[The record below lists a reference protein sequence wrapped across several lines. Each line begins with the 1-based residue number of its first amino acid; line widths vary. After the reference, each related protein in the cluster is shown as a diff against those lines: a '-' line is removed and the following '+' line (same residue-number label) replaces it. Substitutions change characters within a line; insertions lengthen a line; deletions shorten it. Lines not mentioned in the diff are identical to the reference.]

1 MGKDKSHRS
10 YTKYTKYRNL
20 FNRIKRTQKQNYFN
34 EQFSKFRHNAKMT
47 WSVINE
53 VIGRNNDKL
62 SPVDCFKIKN
72 SNVTD
77 KRIIVEEFCALFTN
91 VGKKYVNEIP
101 NAKHK
106 PSHYNYG

>member
-1 MGKDKSHRS
+1 M
-10 YTKYTKYRNL
+10 

-62 SPVDCFKIKN
+62 SPVIKELLQRNFVLSLQMLVINMPVRYLMLSINIVIICVTQIKI
-72 SNVTD
+72 T
-77 KRIIVEEFCALFTN
+77 CL
-91 VGKKYVNEIP
+91 
-101 NAKHK
+101 
-106 PSHYNYG
+106 